1 MKKIVALVLSFVCLM
16 AFNACGIERKGV
28 DVNTSESVS
37 EEKVLKITTP
47 YADLCLPETFDGV
60 VANKVISKEPYTV
73 SFYAIADK
81 TELFSLVF
89 DGSGDILMGTLVA
102 DEKNTVIYMNIPK
115 LDSSNKNY
123 DTYCGYQEAVN
134 TIMTHMA
141 SDYTYKINELVED
154 GDTSTFDIETS
165 VVTMKYPNKWKDKV
179 QVKVSDEGVKFS
191 NDGTPLFD
199 LNFIECDGYLLGTY
213 KNTPIYVVDY
223 TLKTD
228 EQMAMQEDINVI
240 LQNLMSDSNFVI
252 NN

>member
-1 MKKIVALVLSFVCLM
+1 MKKIVSLVLCFACLLV
-16 AFNACGIERKGV
+16 FNACGIERKGV
-28 DVNTSESVS
+28 DANTSDSVS
-37 EEKVLKITTP
+37 EEKVMRVSTP
-47 YADLCLPETFDGV
+47 YAELCLPEMFDGV
-60 VANKVISKEPYTV
+60 VANKVISKDPYTV
-73 SFYAIADK
+73 SFYVIADK
-81 TELFSLVF
+81 TELFSLAF

-115 LDSSNKNY
+115 LDSRKKNY

-134 TIMTHMA
+134 TIMTHLA
-141 SDYTYKINELVED
+141 SDYTFKINELVED

-179 QVKVSDEGVKFS
+179 QVKVSDDGVKFS
-191 NDGTPLFD
+191 NNGTPLFD
-199 LNFIECDGYLLGTY
+199 LSFIECDGYLLGTY

-223 TLKTD
+223 TVKTD

>member
-1 MKKIVALVLSFVCLM
+1 
-16 AFNACGIERKGV
+16 
-28 DVNTSESVS
+28 
-37 EEKVLKITTP
+37 
-47 YADLCLPETFDGV
+47 
-60 VANKVISKEPYTV
+60 
-73 SFYAIADK
+73 
-81 TELFSLVF
+81 
-89 DGSGDILMGTLVA
+89 
-102 DEKNTVIYMNIPK
+102 MNIPK

-134 TIMTHMA
+134 TIMTHLA
-141 SDYTYKINELVED
+141 SDYTFKINELVED

-223 TLKTD
+223 TVKTD
-228 EQMAMQEDINVI
+228 EQIAMQQDINVI